1 MQALDAT
8 GAFQNSENL
17 SPHPEIVCEKFIIV
31 DAVSEW
37 KYYEIQ
43 GLNIDRN
50 NISVMTK
57 NQLFRY
63 DEQNSQNMIGLEIPI
78 KKLIYPINT
87 YHFMSEILQ
96 HIFIHCA
103 SFISRFNK

>member
-1 MQALDAT
+1 M
-8 GAFQNSENL
+8 
-17 SPHPEIVCEKFIIV
+17 P
-31 DAVSEW
+31 
-37 KYYEIQ
+37 
-43 GLNIDRN
+43 
-50 NISVMTK
+50 K

>member
-1 MQALDAT
+1 L
-8 GAFQNSENL
+8 
-17 SPHPEIVCEKFIIV
+17 IIV
-31 DAVSEW
+31 DTVPEW

-43 GLNIDRN
+43 GLNMDGN
-50 NISVMTK
+50 NISLMTK

>member
-1 MQALDAT
+1 
-8 GAFQNSENL
+8 
-17 SPHPEIVCEKFIIV
+17 
-31 DAVSEW
+31 
-37 KYYEIQ
+37 
-43 GLNIDRN
+43 
-50 NISVMTK
+50 MTK

-96 HIFIHCA
+96 DIFIHRA
-103 SFISRFNK
+103 SFRARFDK